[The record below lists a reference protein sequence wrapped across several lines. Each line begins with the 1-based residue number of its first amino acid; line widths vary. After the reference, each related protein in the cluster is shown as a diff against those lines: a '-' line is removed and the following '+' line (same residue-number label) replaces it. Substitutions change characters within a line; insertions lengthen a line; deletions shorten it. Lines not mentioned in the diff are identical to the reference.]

1 VRQRHRLDHCVCWQR
16 NPVSGKVIMN
26 IRFTRVLATIGS
38 LAAAGAI
45 SAFGVSAAS
54 AAPSASAARSG
65 TEHFQLVTASVTS
78 NKAPVIAYGLFGAA
92 GIDHMGN
99 SVDKFVFKGGTFKV
113 WHSNGSGAPHLNLST
128 CVLTGTIRGTYRV
141 YGGTGKYKWI
151 KGHGH
156 YAVSLV
162 AITKRKA
169 NGSCNSRENAL
180 PAAQQEIIRA
190 SGPIKL

>member
-1 VRQRHRLDHCVCWQR
+1 
-16 NPVSGKVIMN
+16 MN
-26 IRFTRVLATIGS
+26 IRITRILAAVGS

-45 SAFGVSAAS
+45 TAVGVSAAS

-78 NKAPVIAYGLFGAA
+78 NKGPVIAYGLFAAA
-92 GIDHMGN
+92 GTDHMGN

-113 WHSNGSGAPHLNLST
+113 WHSNGTGAPHLNLST
-128 CVLTGTIRGTYRV
+128 CALTGTIRGTYRV
-141 YGGTGKYKWI
+141 YGGTGKYKGI

-156 YAVSLV
+156 YAFQLV
-162 AITKRKA
+162 AITKRRA
-169 NGSCNSRENAL
+169 NGSCNASQNAL
-180 PAAQQEIIRA
+180 PAAQQEIIQA

>member
-1 VRQRHRLDHCVCWQR
+1 
-16 NPVSGKVIMN
+16 MN
-26 IRFTRVLATIGS
+26 IRITRILAAVGS

-45 SAFGVSAAS
+45 TAVGVSAAS

-65 TEHFQLVTASVTS
+65 TEHIQIITASVTS
-78 NKAPVIAYGLFGAA
+78 TKAPVIAYGLFGAA

-113 WHSNGSGAPHLNLST
+113 AHSNGTGAPHLNLST
-128 CVLTGTIRGTYRV
+128 CVLTGTIRGTYKV
-141 YGGTGKYKWI
+141 YGGTGKYKRI
-151 KGHGH
+151 SGHGK

-169 NGSCNSRENAL
+169 NGSCNSNQNAL